1 MNLKLN
7 LRLSDLKRY
16 VIYDSKGL
24 DIGEPIDIALNIND
38 EYRASSIIIGGGFI
52 VELLEEL
59 ERRDNIDEFFSFSQI
74 DRIENSK
81 IHLNINEK
89 ELNKTDAQG
98 NLPKGLIRF
107 STIHRMK
114 VVDSSGNPIGEVH
127 DIVFKEGYTYLVL
140 QDFQFNR
147 NLSIT
152 SSYRQRIEF
161 ILPISK
167 VDLSGETIIAPLSA
181 EDRLQY
187 VRDNLKPKA
196 RGIDPIYM

>member
-16 VIYDSKGL
+16 AIYDSKGQ
-24 DIGEPIDIALNIND
+24 DIGEPIDIALNTND

-52 VELLEEL
+52 EELLEEL
-59 ERRDNIDEFFSFSQI
+59 EKRDNIDEFFSFSQI
-74 DRIENSK
+74 SRIENST
-81 IHLNINEK
+81 IHLNIKEE

-107 STIHRMK
+107 NTIHRMK
-114 VVDSSGNPIGEVH
+114 VVDTSGNSIGEVH
-127 DIVFKEGYTYLVL
+127 DIVFKEGHTYLVI

-152 SSYRQRIEF
+152 SDYRQRIEF

-167 VDLSGETIIAPLSA
+167 MDISGETIIAPLSA

-187 VRDNLKPKA
+187 VRDNFEPKA
-196 RGIDPIYM
+196 RGIDPIYI